1 MTDVRDPDRN
11 KCIQCLDDACDLA
24 YSAAMRLV
32 TYADERGHWRAGVM
46 VGSLVVDA
54 AQAALDGGLV
64 IDDDAAP
71 WTSVKHIIAQSADA
85 RRMLLDVANE
95 HSASGVGL
103 IAEELRLGPP
113 VPDPEKII
121 CVGLNYPAHTAE
133 FDAPVPVA
141 PTLFPKFITS
151 LIGPGEKIR
160 LPPISQRVDWEG
172 ELAVVIGQTCK
183 SVARDVALQVL
194 AGCMPFND
202 VTARDLQMQ
211 TSQWMAGKALD
222 TFAPCGPALVSL
234 DELGDV
240 QDLALSTRVNG
251 EVVQHASTR
260 DMTFSIAE
268 IVAFVSSLMTL
279 KAGDIIAT
287 GTPDGVGF
295 RQQPPRFLK
304 VGDVVEVEVEGVGT
318 IANPVDHAS
327 DAASSPSA
335 TKRDAEV
342 PTAAARTGS
351 AR

>member
-1 MTDVRDPDRN
+1 M
-11 KCIQCLDDACDLA
+11 
-24 YSAAMRLV
+24 
-32 TYADERGHWRAGVM
+32 E
-46 VGSLVVDA
+46 
-54 AQAALDGGLV
+54 
-64 IDDDAAP
+64 
-71 WTSVKHIIAQSADA
+71 
-85 RRMLLDVANE
+85 VAKKYG
-95 HSASGVGL
+95 ASGPNL
-103 IAEELRLGPP
+103 IAKELRLGPP
-113 VPDPEKII
+113 VPDPEKIV

-141 PTLFPKFITS
+141 PTLFPKFVTS
-151 LIGPGEKIR
+151 LIGHGEKIR

-183 SVARDVALQVL
+183 SVQLDAALEVL

-240 QDLALSTRVNG
+240 QDLPLSTRVNG
-251 EVVQHASTR
+251 AVVQHASTR
-260 DMTFSIAE
+260 DMTFSIAQ

-295 RQQPPRFLK
+295 RQQPPRFLR

-318 IANPVDHAS
+318 IANPVARAS
-327 DAASSPSA
+327 DPAPPPSA
-335 TKRDAEV
+335 AKRGEEA
-342 PTAAARTGS
+342 PTAGARTGS